1 MGKNATAKSQDGAI
15 EVKAVQISFG
25 SMRKYQFDCPHC
37 NRRLTVTPSGSDGCE
52 HKYKLLARRFDDVVA
67 VFEGIPAKAMIK

>member
-1 MGKNATAKSQDGAI
+1 MGENRKIEI

-37 NRRLTVTPSGSDGCE
+37 TRRIIVGPGGTEQGCN
-52 HKYKLLARRFDDVVA
+52 HGYRLKVLSFDNVIAVYKSAPTL
-67 VFEGIPAKAMIK
+67 EPAKA